1 MKSPEMLAARAS
13 CGFPRPALSTATFD
27 VSPPPVGSGGGL
39 SSSPFLVHSRKRFAP
54 AVPVLRARQPGVDGR
69 ERRPG
74 SAELGRC
81 PHPRLE
87 NPGEGARLSSL
98 SKDREGRQGRLHLQ
112 THFLLLFI
120 LLGSTHI
127 HMVKNSNRTKG
138 CTCKQVFEYI
148 LLGALFKECLCTWI
162 SGLREGPLWVCVL
175 TDPGRQFPDLS
186 TSADNFSLGFSAPL
200 LSSSSPCFPG
210 RAAPFSARF

>member
-13 CGFPRPALSTATFD
+13 CGFPRPALSTVTFD
-27 VSPPPVGSGGGL
+27 VSPPPVDSGGGL
-39 SSSPFLVHSRKRFAP
+39 SSSPSLSTRGKGLHRRPSPPSAP
-54 AVPVLRARQPGVDGR
+54 AGGGWKGAAPWECRAGALPTSPARKPWR
-69 ERRPG
+69 G
-74 SAELGRC
+74 SASEQ
-81 PHPRLE
+81 
-87 NPGEGARLSSL
+87 SL
-98 SKDREGRQGRLHLQ
+98 QRQGRKAGPPSLTNTFFVVVYFTRLY
-112 THFLLLFI
+112 
-120 LLGSTHI
+120 I

-162 SGLREGPLWVCVL
+162 SGFREGPLWVCVL
-175 TDPGRQFPDLS
+175 TDPGRQFPDSS